1 MLPTQNPARLI
12 SDVRSMDREMKTSH
26 IKTIL
31 AGVAGGCAM
40 NLMMLITFRFI
51 GFGIDGGGILLNPKF
66 QSRKLIAVWTELEP
80 LPLIVNQPLPI
91 ILGIIG
97 FGIVH
102 AYLYR
107 WLCPS
112 WPAGVDKRALRF
124 ALLVFVMTF
133 LFWEFF
139 TPFNQF
145 GEPLGLIAIELV
157 FWGLIA
163 LADGFAIT
171 AIMERG
177 S

>member
-1 MLPTQNPARLI
+1 VKTSPART
-12 SDVRSMDREMKTSH
+12 V
-26 IKTIL
+26 L
-31 AGVAGGCAM
+31 AGVAGGVAM

-51 GFGIDGGGILLNPKF
+51 GLGVDGRGILLNPEF

-80 LPLIVNQPLPI
+80 LPLVVNQPLPI
-91 ILGIIG
+91 ILGIVG
-97 FGIVH
+97 FGIFH

-107 WLCPS
+107 WICSS
-112 WPAGVDKRALRF
+112 WPKGVVNRALSF
-124 ALLVFVMTF
+124 SLVVFVMTF

-139 TPFNQF
+139 TPFNQL

-157 FWGLIA
+157 FWALIA
-163 LADGFAIT
+163 LADGFTIS

>member
-1 MLPTQNPARLI
+1 MKR
-12 SDVRSMDREMKTSH
+12 SHVRTVF
-26 IKTIL
+26 
-31 AGVAGGCAM
+31 AGVAAGFAM

-51 GFGIDGGGILLNPKF
+51 GFGIDADGILLDPAR

-80 LPLIVNQPLPI
+80 LPLVVNQPFPI
-91 ILGIIG
+91 ILGIVG
-97 FGIVH
+97 FGVFH

-107 WLCPS
+107 WICSS
-112 WPAGVDKRALRF
+112 WPKGVVKRALSFSLVVF
-124 ALLVFVMTF
+124 AMTF

-139 TPFNQF
+139 TPFNQL

-157 FWGLIA
+157 FWALIA
-163 LADGFAIT
+163 LADGFTIS

>member
-1 MLPTQNPARLI
+1 
-12 SDVRSMDREMKTSH
+12 MKTSH
-26 IKTIL
+26 VRTVL

-51 GFGIDGGGILLNPKF
+51 GFGVNGHGILLNPEF

-80 LPLIVNQPLPI
+80 LPLVVNQPLPI
-91 ILGIIG
+91 IIGIIG
-97 FGIVH
+97 FAIVH

-107 WLCPS
+107 WICPS
-112 WPAGVDKRALRF
+112 WPTGVTKRGLCF
-124 ALLVFVMTF
+124 ALLVFFMTF

-145 GEPLGLIAIELV
+145 AEPLGLIGIELI
-157 FWGLIA
+157 FWALIA
-163 LADGFAIT
+163 LADGFAIS
-171 AIMERG
+171 AIMERQDKV

>member
-1 MLPTQNPARLI
+1 MSASHL
-12 SDVRSMDREMKTSH
+12 RSV
-26 IKTIL
+26 L

-40 NLMMLITFRFI
+40 NLVMLMTFRFI
-51 GFGIDGGGILLNPKF
+51 GLGTDGKGILLNPEF

-80 LPLIVNQPLPI
+80 LPLVVNRPLPI

-112 WPAGVDKRALRF
+112 WPTGVAKRGFRF

-139 TPFNQF
+139 TPFNQL
-145 GEPLGLIAIELV
+145 GEPLGLIALELV
-157 FWGLIA
+157 FWALIA
-163 LADGFAIT
+163 LADGFAIS
-171 AIMERG
+171 AITERG